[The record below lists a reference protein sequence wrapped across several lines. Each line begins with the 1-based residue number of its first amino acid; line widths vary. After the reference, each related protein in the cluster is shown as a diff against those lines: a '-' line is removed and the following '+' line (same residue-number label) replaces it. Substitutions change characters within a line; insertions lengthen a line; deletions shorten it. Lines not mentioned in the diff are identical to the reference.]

1 MLQKEFSALFII
13 FTAGNV
19 VAVEV
24 SDLFSSEPV
33 EAYKLQ
39 AYKVAEM
46 YRLLTEILK
55 TVRFYFWI
63 DFHRSLMLRITTA
76 KSGTRLTRI
85 RIATANSSI

>member
-1 MLQKEFSALFII
+1 MWQKEFAALFII

-19 VAVEV
+19 VAVEY
-24 SDLFSSEPV
+24 SDLESV
-33 EAYKLQ
+33 KAYKLQ

-46 YRLLTEILK
+46 YRFLTEALK

-63 DFHRSLMLRITTA
+63 DFHRSLMLRITAA
-76 KSGTRLTRI
+76 KSGTRLTAVI

>member
-1 MLQKEFSALFII
+1 MWQKDFAALFII

-19 VAVEV
+19 VAVEY
-24 SDLFSSEPV
+24 SDLESV
-33 EAYKLQ
+33 KAYKLQ

-63 DFHRSLMLRITTA
+63 DFHPPLMLRITAA
-76 KSGTRLTRI
+76 KSGTRLTAI
-85 RIATANSSI
+85 RTANSSI